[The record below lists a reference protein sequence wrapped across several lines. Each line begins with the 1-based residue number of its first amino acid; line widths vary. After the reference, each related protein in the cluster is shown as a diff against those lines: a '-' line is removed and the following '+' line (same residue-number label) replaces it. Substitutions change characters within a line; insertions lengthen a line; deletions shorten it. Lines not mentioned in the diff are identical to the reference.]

1 MAAALMHR
9 RRNGPEPAEY
19 VDVGLRRR
27 LLRRGRWQV
36 RIAGRDVLVLAS
48 PLRVWAV
55 EDRCPHQGKS
65 LAGCVVN
72 RTALTCPFHGRIFDL
87 RDGHPLPSRSDPSAT
102 GEPLTVFAAI
112 RKGAR
117 LLIGLPGR

>member
-1 MAAALMHR
+1 MHR
-9 RRNGPEPAEY
+9 RRNRPKPAEY
-19 VDVGLRRR
+19 VDIGLRRR

-36 RIAGRDVLVLAS
+36 RIAGRDLLVLAS

-55 EDRCPHQGKS
+55 EDRCPHQDKS
-65 LAGCVVN
+65 LATCAVRG
-72 RTALTCPFHGRIFDL
+72 TALTCPFHGRTFDL
-87 RDGHPLPSRSDPSAT
+87 RDGHPLPSRSDPFAT
-102 GEPLTVFAAI
+102 GEPLIVFAAI